1 MKLTSSSFPENGRI
15 PIQFTCDASD
25 FSPSLDWED
34 APENAEGFALICEDP
49 DAPGE
54 SPWVHWVLYGI
65 PSVAFRLAAK
75 IPRTAEHPSG
85 LRQGLNSWGRIG
97 YNGPCPPE
105 NDDKHR
111 YIFTLYALDND
122 ISLAPEASK
131 EQLLEAMEGHILDTA
146 QVMCTY
152 SR

>member
-1 MKLTSSSFPENGRI
+1 MKLTSSSFQEGTRI

-34 APENAEGFALICEDP
+34 APEGTESFAVICDDH
-49 DAPGE
+49 DAPAGT
-54 SPWVHWVLYGI
+54 WTHWVIYGI
-65 PSVAFRLAAK
+65 PGVAFRLAAK

-85 LRQGLNSWGRIG
+85 MRQGVNSFGNIG

-105 NDDKHR
+105 GHGKHD
-111 YIFTLYALDND
+111 YVFTIYALDTTPD
-122 ISLAPEASK
+122 LAPEATRD
-131 EQLLEAMEGHILDTA
+131 ELLAAMDGHTLATA
-146 QVMCTY
+146 QLTGHY